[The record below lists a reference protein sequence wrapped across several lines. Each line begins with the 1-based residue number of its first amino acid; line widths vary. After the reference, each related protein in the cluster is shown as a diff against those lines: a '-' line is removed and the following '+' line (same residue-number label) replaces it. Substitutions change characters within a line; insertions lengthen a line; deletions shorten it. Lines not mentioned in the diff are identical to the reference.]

1 MNKNK
6 LFTSEEWYLLF
17 ASILIVSIV
26 VLATLGEIPLSNESV
41 CYKSCYRR
49 HGVIEVDLE
58 TSVPEHKYKYD
69 LSRFNKFNKCYT
81 GCIELVEQQ
90 GALND

>member
-1 MNKNK
+1 MNRDK

-58 TSVPEHKYKYD
+58 TSVPEQKYKYD
-69 LSRFNKFNKCYT
+69 LSRFKKFNKCYT